1 MDDLTSAFGS
11 DKAGKGSDKLAF
23 VLLTLKDLQKK
34 TKAASATAADA
45 MTRAHYT
52 QLADQIER
60 ALNPNASTSNVSA
73 QSINLNIHMID
84 NGPCYPE
91 TIDFLK

>member
-1 MDDLTSAFGS
+1 
-11 DKAGKGSDKLAF
+11 
-23 VLLTLKDLQKK
+23 
-34 TKAASATAADA
+34 

-60 ALNPNASTSNVSA
+60 ALNPNASSA
-73 QSINLNIHMID
+73 SVNAASINLNIHMID
-84 NGPCYPE
+84 NGPCCPE

>member
-1 MDDLTSAFGS
+1 MNCSLSGSTLTIPFTSES
-11 DKAGKGSDKLAF
+11 
-23 VLLTLKDLQKK
+23 
-34 TKAASATAADA
+34 TA
-45 MTRAHYT
+45 
-52 QLADQIER
+52 QVGWKNEELV